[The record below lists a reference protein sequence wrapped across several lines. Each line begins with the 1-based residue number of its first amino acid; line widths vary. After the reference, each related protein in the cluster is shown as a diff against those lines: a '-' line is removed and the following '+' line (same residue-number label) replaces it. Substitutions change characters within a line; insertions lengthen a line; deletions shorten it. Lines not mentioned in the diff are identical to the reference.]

1 MLRVCLKK
9 LEMGDV
15 FDCRQSVNR
24 SMAKQMVLLDSTTS
38 NRFIY
43 NVKGKLMIVGEDII
57 VMFLYNDS
65 RCRCSI
71 CKE

>member
-24 SMAKQMVLLDSTTS
+24 SMAKQMVLLDSAHQIGLFTAQFES
-38 NRFIY
+38 
-43 NVKGKLMIVGEDII
+43 
-57 VMFLYNDS
+57 
-65 RCRCSI
+65 
-71 CKE
+71 

>member
-24 SMAKQMVLLDSTTS
+24 SMAKQMVLLDYVHQIGLFTAQIES
-38 NRFIY
+38 
-43 NVKGKLMIVGEDII
+43 
-57 VMFLYNDS
+57 
-65 RCRCSI
+65 
-71 CKE
+71 

>member
-24 SMAKQMVLLDSTTS
+24 SMAKQMVLLDSRGRIGLFST
-38 NRFIY
+38 
-43 NVKGKLMIVGEDII
+43 
-57 VMFLYNDS
+57 
-65 RCRCSI
+65 
-71 CKE
+71 

>member
-24 SMAKQMVLLDSTTS
+24 SMAKQMVLLDYAHQIGLFTAQIES
-38 NRFIY
+38 
-43 NVKGKLMIVGEDII
+43 
-57 VMFLYNDS
+57 
-65 RCRCSI
+65 
-71 CKE
+71 

>member
-24 SMAKQMVLLDSTTS
+24 SMDKQMVLLDSARRLGLFT
-38 NRFIY
+38 
-43 NVKGKLMIVGEDII
+43 M
-57 VMFLYNDS
+57 
-65 RCRCSI
+65 
-71 CKE
+71 